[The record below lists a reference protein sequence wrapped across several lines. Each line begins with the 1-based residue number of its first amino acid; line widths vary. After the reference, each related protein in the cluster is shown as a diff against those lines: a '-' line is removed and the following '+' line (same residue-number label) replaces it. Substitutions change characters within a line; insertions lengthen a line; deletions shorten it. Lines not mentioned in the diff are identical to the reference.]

1 MKKGKKLAS
10 TLRLK
15 REYERCQRETIWIRQ
30 TKQECPFN
38 NYKRALQMWE
48 LMLKGKMERLKK
60 ELKERGVEV

>member
-38 NYKRALQMWE
+38 NYKRALHMWE

-60 ELKERGVEV
+60 QLRERGIEV